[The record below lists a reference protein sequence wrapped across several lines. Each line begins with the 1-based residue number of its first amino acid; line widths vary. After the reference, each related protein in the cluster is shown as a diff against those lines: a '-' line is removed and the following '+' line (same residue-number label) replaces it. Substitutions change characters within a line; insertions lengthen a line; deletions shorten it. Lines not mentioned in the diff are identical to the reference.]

1 MLKSILGHKIGMT
14 QIFDKIG
21 NRVPITLLTVGPC
34 FVTQIKT
41 IKLNGYNAIQL
52 GYSLTSL
59 NKLTNSKIGH
69 LKKSNNY
76 SLKYLREYKVDNTD
90 NFKLGQIISINLFKD
105 MNFVDIS
112 AKNIGKGFSGNQKR
126 HNFSRG
132 LMTHGSKNHRSPG
145 LAPWFLHGASSEAQG
160 LTQWVLHGA
169 NSEAQGLA
177 PWFLHGAS
185 SEAQGLAPWF
195 VFGELAKS
203 APTAPPILRPKFHC
217 SPTYSV
223 AT

>member
-145 LAPWFLHGASSEAQG
+145 SIGAGTTPGRVMPGKKMAGQLGNKEITIKN
-160 LTQWVLHGA
+160 LRIIKI
-169 NSEAQGLA
+169 NSIKNFIMVKGSIPGKPGNLVSIN
-177 PWFLHGAS
+177 FY
-185 SEAQGLAPWF
+185 
-195 VFGELAKS
+195 K
-203 APTAPPILRPKFHC
+203 
-217 SPTYSV
+217 
-223 AT
+223 

>member
-145 LAPWFLHGASSEAQG
+145 SIGAGTTPGRVMPGKKMAGQLG
-160 LTQWVLHGA
+160 NKKITIKNLRIIKI
-169 NSEAQGLA
+169 NSIKNFIMVKGSIPGKPGNLVSIN
-177 PWFLHGAS
+177 FY
-185 SEAQGLAPWF
+185 
-195 VFGELAKS
+195 K
-203 APTAPPILRPKFHC
+203 
-217 SPTYSV
+217 
-223 AT
+223 

>member
-145 LAPWFLHGASSEAQG
+145 SIGAGTTPGRVMPGKKMAGQLG
-160 LTQWVLHGA
+160 NKKITIKNLRIIKI
-169 NSEAQGLA
+169 NSIKNFIMVKGSIPGKPGNLVSIH
-177 PWFLHGAS
+177 FY
-185 SEAQGLAPWF
+185 
-195 VFGELAKS
+195 K
-203 APTAPPILRPKFHC
+203 
-217 SPTYSV
+217 
-223 AT
+223 

>member
-1 MLKSILGHKIGMT
+1 MMLKSILGHKIGMT

-145 LAPWFLHGASSEAQG
+145 SIGAGTTPGRVMPGKKMAGQLG
-160 LTQWVLHGA
+160 NKKITIKNLRIIKI
-169 NSEAQGLA
+169 NSIKNFIMVKGSIPGKPGNLVSIN
-177 PWFLHGAS
+177 FY
-185 SEAQGLAPWF
+185 
-195 VFGELAKS
+195 K
-203 APTAPPILRPKFHC
+203 
-217 SPTYSV
+217 
-223 AT
+223 

>member
-1 MLKSILGHKIGMT
+1 MMLKSILGHKIGMT

-145 LAPWFLHGASSEAQG
+145 SIGAGTTPGRVMPGKKMAGQLG
-160 LTQWVLHGA
+160 NKKITIKNLRIIKI
-169 NSEAQGLA
+169 NSIKNFIMVKGSIPGKPGNLVSIH
-177 PWFLHGAS
+177 FY
-185 SEAQGLAPWF
+185 
-195 VFGELAKS
+195 K
-203 APTAPPILRPKFHC
+203 
-217 SPTYSV
+217 
-223 AT
+223 